1 MSDAEGLKRVYGID
15 LGTTY
20 SAIAYVDEHGK
31 AVIVPNQES
40 ERITPS
46 VVLFDGDNIIVGNTA
61 KESAKVEPHR
71 VVSRIK
77 QHMGDPNFVFQY
89 EGQAFSPEDIS
100 SFILRKVVGD
110 AQIAAGGEPITDV
123 VITCPAYF
131 GTPEREATANAG
143 RLAGLNVRAI
153 LNEPTA
159 AAIAYGLEQGEDQTV
174 LVYDLGGG
182 TFDITMIEIK
192 DRLIRVICTGGDHRL
207 GGVLWD
213 EAIVMYLAEQFRLQT
228 GEESDPLDDP
238 EVLNDLFLQAERGK
252 KTLTQR
258 DKAPFRVTH
267 AGKQARVELDRPRF
281 EEITRHLLDRTIEL
295 THEMLA
301 DARAKGH
308 TTFDKIILVGG
319 ATRMPQVHDR
329 LVAEF
334 NLQPEIYDPD
344 EAVAK
349 GAALYGL
356 KESLHEEVQ
365 EILAS
370 RDASLDVA
378 AGPIDLSDVPEEEVA
393 QALDHLEKQLGF
405 TLTGPVRELV
415 GTRIVNVLSKSLG
428 VVARDQ
434 QSQDIV
440 VYLLPRNTEVP
451 MERIS
456 DFGTDADNQAAVDI
470 RVMAGERDSTEP
482 ADCQEVGLATLNLPE
497 KLPARSPIRV
507 KFAINQDGR
516 LNVSAID
523 LTAGGSIDVE
533 FQTEAVMNAEEVE
546 ERSTALRLLDGIV
559 KQGETT
565 MATVETDA
573 RARAGRESSRH
584 PRRGLAG
591 IPDPPEHRGR
601 STGSHDLR
609 PGRRG
614 ADVAAFQARAEQ
626 VAPRPNG
633 RDPDGGAGHPDD
645 LRRARRRSSEKIST
659 GDWRRTSR
667 STSRVSP

>member
-110 AQIAAGGEPITDV
+110 AQIATGGEPITDV

-143 RLAGLNVRAI
+143 RLAGLSVRAI

-192 DRLIRVICTGGDHRL
+192 NRLIRVICTGGDHRL

-356 KESLHEEVQ
+356 KESLHEEIQ

-370 RDASLDVA
+370 RDASQDVA
-378 AGPIDLSDVPEEEVA
+378 AGPINLSDVPEEEVA

-451 MERIS
+451 MERVS

-546 ERSTALRLLDGIV
+546 ERSTALRLL
-559 KQGETT
+559 
-565 MATVETDA
+565 TV
-573 RARAGRESSRH
+573 S
-584 PRRGLAG
+584 
-591 IPDPPEHRGR
+591 
-601 STGSHDLR
+601 
-609 PGRRG
+609 
-614 ADVAAFQARAEQ
+614 
-626 VAPRPNG
+626 
-633 RDPDGGAGHPDD
+633 
-645 LRRARRRSSEKIST
+645 
-659 GDWRRTSR
+659 
-667 STSRVSP
+667 

>member
-1 MSDAEGLKRVYGID
+1 VSDGLKRVYGID

-31 AVIVPNQES
+31 PVIVPNQES

-46 VVLFDGDNIIVGNTA
+46 VVLFDGDSIIVGNTA

-110 AQIAAGGEPITDV
+110 AEIALGDKIADV

-159 AAIAYGLEQGEDQTV
+159 AAVAYGLEQGEDQTV

-213 EAIVMYLAEQFRLQT
+213 EAIVMYLAEQFRAQT
-228 GEESDPLDDP
+228 GEAADPLDDP

-258 DKAPFRVTH
+258 EKAPFRVTH
-267 AGKQARVELDRPRF
+267 AGQQARVELDKEKF
-281 EEITRHLLDRTIEL
+281 EEITRHLMDRTVEL

-308 TTFDKIILVGG
+308 DKFDKLILVGG
-319 ATRMPQVHDR
+319 ATRMPQVHNR

-334 NLQPEIYDPD
+334 NMEPEVYDPD

-349 GAALYGL
+349 GAALYAL
-356 KESLHEEVQ
+356 KESLLDQVQ
-365 EILAS
+365 DFLAIQ
-370 RDASLDVA
+370 VA
-378 AGPIDLSDVPEEEVA
+378 APGQPAKPVDMSNVSEEEVA
-393 QALDHLEKQLGF
+393 KALDHLEKQLGF

-415 GTRIVNVLSKSLG
+415 NTRIVNVLSKSLG
-428 VVARDQ
+428 VVARNDQ
-434 QSQDIV
+434 SLDV
-440 VYLLPRNTEVP
+440 VYYLLPRNSEVP
-451 MERIS
+451 LERIS
-456 DFGTDADNQAAVDI
+456 DFGTDADNQSAVDI
-470 RVMAGERDSTEP
+470 RVMSGERDSP
-482 ADCQEVGLATLNLPE
+482 DPLDCQEVGVASLTLPE
-497 KLPARSPIRV
+497 RLPAKSPIRV
-507 KFAINQDGR
+507 KFAISKDGR
-516 LNVSAID
+516 LGVSATD
-523 LTAGGSIDVE
+523 LTGGRSIDVE
-533 FQTEAVMNAEEVE
+533 FQTEAVLSEEEVA
-546 ERSTALRLLDGIV
+546 ERSTALRL
-559 KQGETT
+559 
-565 MATVETDA
+565 M
-573 RARAGRESSRH
+573 S
-584 PRRGLAG
+584 
-591 IPDPPEHRGR
+591 
-601 STGSHDLR
+601 
-609 PGRRG
+609 
-614 ADVAAFQARAEQ
+614 
-626 VAPRPNG
+626 
-633 RDPDGGAGHPDD
+633 
-645 LRRARRRSSEKIST
+645 
-659 GDWRRTSR
+659 
-667 STSRVSP
+667 VS

>member
-1 MSDAEGLKRVYGID
+1 MSDSLKRVFGID

-31 AVIVPNQES
+31 PVIVPNQES

-46 VVLFDGDNIIVGNTA
+46 VVLFDGDSVIVGNTA

-71 VVSRIK
+71 VVSRVK
-77 QHMGDPNFVFQY
+77 QHMGDPHFVFEY
-89 EGQAFSPEDIS
+89 EGQSYSPEDLS

-110 AQIAAGGEPITDV
+110 AEIALAVGDEEKITDV

-159 AAIAYGLEQGEDQTV
+159 AAIAYGLEQAEDQTV

-213 EAIVMYLAEQFRLQT
+213 EAVVMHLAEQFRVQT

-267 AGKQARVELDRPRF
+267 AGKQARVELERGRF

-295 THEMLA
+295 TREMLA

-308 TTFDKIILVGG
+308 ESYDKIILVGG
-319 ATRMPQVHDR
+319 ATRMPQVHAR

-334 NLQPEIYDPD
+334 AKEPESYDPD

-349 GAALYGL
+349 GAALFGL
-356 KESLHEEVQ
+356 KETLQEEIK
-365 EILAS
+365 EILAPAVPGAEAEGGGLNL
-370 RDASLDVA
+370 DAVSETQV
-378 AGPIDLSDVPEEEVA
+378 SE
-393 QALDHLEKQLGF
+393 ALDKLERDLGF

-415 GTRIVNVLSKSLG
+415 NTRIVNVLSKSLG

-434 QSQDIV
+434 DNKDVV
-440 VYLLPRNTEVP
+440 VYLLPRNGEVP
-451 MERIS
+451 MDRSS
-456 DFGTDADNQAAVDI
+456 DFGTDAANQAGVDI
-470 RVMAGERDSTEP
+470 RVMAGERDSPETT
-482 ADCQEVGLATLNLPE
+482 DCQDVGTATLNLPAG
-497 KLPARSPIRV
+497 LPAHSPIRV
-507 KFAINQDGR
+507 RFAISRDGR
-516 LNVSAID
+516 LNVTATD
-523 LTAGGSIDVE
+523 LTGGGSIDVE
-533 FQTEAVMNAEEVE
+533 FATEAVMNAEEVA
-546 ERSTALRLLDGIV
+546 ERSTALRML
-559 KQGETT
+559 
-565 MATVETDA
+565 TV
-573 RARAGRESSRH
+573 S
-584 PRRGLAG
+584 
-591 IPDPPEHRGR
+591 
-601 STGSHDLR
+601 
-609 PGRRG
+609 
-614 ADVAAFQARAEQ
+614 
-626 VAPRPNG
+626 
-633 RDPDGGAGHPDD
+633 
-645 LRRARRRSSEKIST
+645 
-659 GDWRRTSR
+659 
-667 STSRVSP
+667 

>member
-1 MSDAEGLKRVYGID
+1 VSDGLKRVYGID

-31 AVIVPNQES
+31 PVIVPNQES

-46 VVLFDGDNIIVGNTA
+46 VVLFDSDNIIVGNTA

-110 AQIAAGGEPITDV
+110 AEIALDDKITDV

-159 AAIAYGLEQGEDQTV
+159 AAVAYGLEQGEDQTV

-213 EAIVMYLAEQFRLQT
+213 EAIVMYLAEQFRAQT
-228 GEESDPLDDP
+228 GLAADPLDDP

-258 DKAPFRVTH
+258 EKAPFRVTH
-267 AGKQARVELDRPRF
+267 AGNQARVELDKEKF
-281 EEITRHLLDRTIEL
+281 EEITKHLMDRTIEL

-308 TTFDKIILVGG
+308 EKFDKLILVGG
-319 ATRMPQVHDR
+319 ATRMPQVHNR

-334 NLQPEIYDPD
+334 NMEPEVYDPD

-349 GAALYGL
+349 GAALYAL
-356 KESLHEEVQ
+356 KESLLDQVQ
-365 EILAS
+365 DYLETQ
-370 RDASLDVA
+370 VA
-378 AGPIDLSDVPEEEVA
+378 ALGQPAKPVDLSNVSEEEVT

-415 GTRIVNVLSKSLG
+415 NTRIVNVLSKSLG
-428 VVARDQ
+428 VVARNDQ
-434 QSQDIV
+434 SLDV
-440 VYLLPRNTEVP
+440 VFYLLPRNSEVP
-451 MERIS
+451 LERVS
-456 DFGTDADNQAAVDI
+456 DFGTDADNQSAVDI
-470 RVMAGERDSTEP
+470 RVMSGERDSP
-482 ADCQEVGLATLNLPE
+482 DPLDCQEVGVASLTLPE
-497 KLPARSPIRV
+497 RLPAKSPIRV
-507 KFAINQDGR
+507 KFAISKDGR
-516 LNVSAID
+516 LGVSATD
-523 LTAGGSIDVE
+523 LTGGRSIDVE
-533 FQTEAVMNAEEVE
+533 FQTEAVLSEEEVA
-546 ERSTALRLLDGIV
+546 ERSTALRL
-559 KQGETT
+559 
-565 MATVETDA
+565 M
-573 RARAGRESSRH
+573 S
-584 PRRGLAG
+584 
-591 IPDPPEHRGR
+591 
-601 STGSHDLR
+601 
-609 PGRRG
+609 
-614 ADVAAFQARAEQ
+614 
-626 VAPRPNG
+626 
-633 RDPDGGAGHPDD
+633 
-645 LRRARRRSSEKIST
+645 
-659 GDWRRTSR
+659 
-667 STSRVSP
+667 VS

>member
-1 MSDAEGLKRVYGID
+1 VSDGLKRVYGID

-31 AVIVPNQES
+31 PVIVPNQES

-46 VVLFDGDNIIVGNTA
+46 VVLFDGDSIIVGNTA

-110 AQIAAGGEPITDV
+110 AEIALGDKIADV

-159 AAIAYGLEQGEDQTV
+159 AAVAYGLEQGEDQTV

-213 EAIVMYLAEQFRLQT
+213 EAIVMYLAEQFRAQT
-228 GEESDPLDDP
+228 GEAADPLDDP

-258 DKAPFRVTH
+258 EKAPFRVTH
-267 AGKQARVELDRPRF
+267 AGHQARVELDKEKF
-281 EEITRHLLDRTIEL
+281 EEITRHLMDRTVEL

-308 TTFDKIILVGG
+308 DKFDKLILVGG
-319 ATRMPQVHDR
+319 ATRMPQVHNR

-334 NLQPEIYDPD
+334 NMEPEVYDPD

-349 GAALYGL
+349 GAALYAL
-356 KESLHEEVQ
+356 KESLLDQVQ
-365 EILAS
+365 DFLAIQ
-370 RDASLDVA
+370 VA
-378 AGPIDLSDVPEEEVA
+378 APGQPAKPVDMSNVSEEEVA
-393 QALDHLEKQLGF
+393 KALDHLEKQLGF

-415 GTRIVNVLSKSLG
+415 NTRIVNVLSKSLG
-428 VVARDQ
+428 VVARNDQ
-434 QSQDIV
+434 SLDV
-440 VYLLPRNTEVP
+440 VYYLLPRNSEVP
-451 MERIS
+451 LERIS
-456 DFGTDADNQAAVDI
+456 DFGTDADNQSAVDI
-470 RVMAGERDSTEP
+470 RVMSGERDSP
-482 ADCQEVGLATLNLPE
+482 DPLDCQEVGVASLTLPE
-497 KLPARSPIRV
+497 RLPAKSPIRV
-507 KFAINQDGR
+507 KFAISKDGR
-516 LNVSAID
+516 LGVSATD
-523 LTAGGSIDVE
+523 LTGGRSIDVE
-533 FQTEAVMNAEEVE
+533 FQTEAVLSEEEVA
-546 ERSTALRLLDGIV
+546 ERSTALRL
-559 KQGETT
+559 
-565 MATVETDA
+565 M
-573 RARAGRESSRH
+573 S
-584 PRRGLAG
+584 
-591 IPDPPEHRGR
+591 
-601 STGSHDLR
+601 
-609 PGRRG
+609 
-614 ADVAAFQARAEQ
+614 
-626 VAPRPNG
+626 
-633 RDPDGGAGHPDD
+633 
-645 LRRARRRSSEKIST
+645 
-659 GDWRRTSR
+659 
-667 STSRVSP
+667 VS

>member
-1 MSDAEGLKRVYGID
+1 MDRATGAPAVAEGLKRVYGID

-31 AVIVPNQES
+31 PVIVPNQES

-77 QHMGDPNFVFQY
+77 QHMGDPNFVFEY

-110 AQIAAGGEPITDV
+110 AEIALGDKITDV

-159 AAIAYGLEQGEDQTV
+159 AAIAYGLEQDEDQTV

-213 EAIVMYLAEQFRLQT
+213 ESIVMYLAEQFRTQT
-228 GEESDPLDDP
+228 GEGSDPLDDP

-258 DKAPFRVTH
+258 EKAPFRVTH
-267 AGKQARVELDRPRF
+267 AGNQARVELDRDKF
-281 EEITRHLLDRTIEL
+281 EEITKHLLDRTIEL

-308 TTFDKIILVGG
+308 ERFDKVILVGG
-319 ATRMPQVHDR
+319 ATRMPHVRNR

-334 NLQPEIYDPD
+334 NIEPEIYDPD

-349 GAALYGL
+349 GAALYAL
-356 KESLHEEVQ
+356 KESLLDQVQ
-365 EILAS
+365 DFLTTKIAVDGQPASPVDLAQVS
-370 RDASLDVA
+370 
-378 AGPIDLSDVPEEEVA
+378 EEEVT
-393 QALDHLEKQLGF
+393 QALDHLEKELGF

-415 GTRIVNVLSKSLG
+415 NTRIVNVLSKSLG
-428 VVARDQ
+428 VVARNE
-434 QSQDIV
+434 QSQDVI
-440 VYLLPRNTEVP
+440 VYLLPRNSEVP
-451 MERIS
+451 LERVT
-456 DFGTDADNQAAVDI
+456 DFGTDAGNQAAVDI
-470 RVMAGERDSTEP
+470 RVMSGERDSP
-482 ADCQEVGLATLNLPE
+482 DPLDCQEVGVATLSLPE
-497 KLPARSPIRV
+497 RLPARSPIRV
-507 KFAINQDGR
+507 KFAISKDGR
-516 LNVSAID
+516 LGVSATD
-523 LTAGGSIDVE
+523 LTGGGSIDVE
-533 FQTEAVMNAEEVE
+533 FETEAVLNAEEVA
-546 ERSTALRLLDGIV
+546 ERSTALRLL
-559 KQGETT
+559 
-565 MATVETDA
+565 
-573 RARAGRESSRH
+573 
-584 PRRGLAG
+584 
-591 IPDPPEHRGR
+591 
-601 STGSHDLR
+601 
-609 PGRRG
+609 
-614 ADVAAFQARAEQ
+614 
-626 VAPRPNG
+626 N
-633 RDPDGGAGHPDD
+633 
-645 LRRARRRSSEKIST
+645 
-659 GDWRRTSR
+659 
-667 STSRVSP
+667 VS

>member
-1 MSDAEGLKRVYGID
+1 VSDGLKRVYGID

-31 AVIVPNQES
+31 PVIVPNQES

-46 VVLFDGDNIIVGNTA
+46 VVLFDSDNIIVGNTA

-110 AQIAAGGEPITDV
+110 AEIALDDKITDV

-159 AAIAYGLEQGEDQTV
+159 AAVAYGLEQGEDQTV

-213 EAIVMYLAEQFRLQT
+213 EAIVMYLAEQFRAQT
-228 GEESDPLDDP
+228 GLAADPLDDP

-258 DKAPFRVTH
+258 EKAPFRVTH
-267 AGKQARVELDRPRF
+267 AGNQARVELDKEKF
-281 EEITRHLLDRTIEL
+281 EEITKHLMDRTIEL

-308 TTFDKIILVGG
+308 EKFDKLILVGG
-319 ATRMPQVHDR
+319 ATRMPQVHNR

-334 NLQPEIYDPD
+334 NMEPEVYDPD

-349 GAALYGL
+349 GAALYAL
-356 KESLHEEVQ
+356 KESLLDQVQDFLATQVAASGQPAKPVDMSNVSDEEVT
-365 EILAS
+365 
-370 RDASLDVA
+370 
-378 AGPIDLSDVPEEEVA
+378 

-415 GTRIVNVLSKSLG
+415 NTRIVNVLSKSLG
-428 VVARDQ
+428 VVARNDQ
-434 QSQDIV
+434 SLDV
-440 VYLLPRNTEVP
+440 VYYLLPRNSEVP
-451 MERIS
+451 LERIS
-456 DFGTDADNQAAVDI
+456 DFGTDADNQSAVDI
-470 RVMAGERDSTEP
+470 RVMSGERDSP
-482 ADCQEVGLATLNLPE
+482 DPLDCQEVGVASLTLPE
-497 KLPARSPIRV
+497 RLPAKSPIRV
-507 KFAINQDGR
+507 KFAISKDGR
-516 LNVSAID
+516 LGVSATD
-523 LTAGGSIDVE
+523 LTGGRSIDVE
-533 FQTEAVMNAEEVE
+533 FQTEAVLSEEEVA
-546 ERSTALRLLDGIV
+546 ERSTALRL
-559 KQGETT
+559 
-565 MATVETDA
+565 M
-573 RARAGRESSRH
+573 S
-584 PRRGLAG
+584 
-591 IPDPPEHRGR
+591 
-601 STGSHDLR
+601 
-609 PGRRG
+609 
-614 ADVAAFQARAEQ
+614 
-626 VAPRPNG
+626 
-633 RDPDGGAGHPDD
+633 
-645 LRRARRRSSEKIST
+645 
-659 GDWRRTSR
+659 
-667 STSRVSP
+667 VS

>member
-1 MSDAEGLKRVYGID
+1 M
-15 LGTTY
+15 
-20 SAIAYVDEHGK
+20 
-31 AVIVPNQES
+31 
-40 ERITPS
+40 
-46 VVLFDGDNIIVGNTA
+46 
-61 KESAKVEPHR
+61 
-71 VVSRIK
+71 
-77 QHMGDPNFVFQY
+77 
-89 EGQAFSPEDIS
+89 
-100 SFILRKVVGD
+100 
-110 AQIAAGGEPITDV
+110 
-123 VITCPAYF
+123 ITCPAYF

-182 TFDITMIEIK
+182 TFDITMIDIK

-213 EAIVMYLAEQFRLQT
+213 EAIVMYLAEQFRQQT

-258 DKAPFRVTH
+258 EKAPFRVTH

-365 EILAS
+365 EILAG
-370 RDASLDVA
+370 RDGSHDGDTKPV
-378 AGPIDLSDVPEEEVA
+378 DLSDVPEEQVA
-393 QALDHLEKQLGF
+393 QALDQSGEA
-405 TLTGPVRELV
+405 
-415 GTRIVNVLSKSLG
+415 TRLH
-428 VVARDQ
+428 
-434 QSQDIV
+434 
-440 VYLLPRNTEVP
+440 
-451 MERIS
+451 
-456 DFGTDADNQAAVDI
+456 VD
-470 RVMAGERDSTEP
+470 
-482 ADCQEVGLATLNLPE
+482 
-497 KLPARSPIRV
+497 RS
-507 KFAINQDGR
+507 G
-516 LNVSAID
+516 
-523 LTAGGSIDVE
+523 
-533 FQTEAVMNAEEVE
+533 
-546 ERSTALRLLDGIV
+546 
-559 KQGETT
+559 
-565 MATVETDA
+565 
-573 RARAGRESSRH
+573 ARAGGHADCERAFQES
-584 PRRGLAG
+584 
-591 IPDPPEHRGR
+591 
-601 STGSHDLR
+601 
-609 PGRRG
+609 GRR
-614 ADVAAFQARAEQ
+614 R
-626 VAPRPNG
+626 PRSG
-633 RDPDGGAGHPDD
+633 E
-645 LRRARRRSSEKIST
+645 S
-659 GDWRRTSR
+659 
-667 STSRVSP
+667 